1 MKKLFTLIALALF
14 TATAAFAQ
22 ENILTEE
29 TAQQEVKPYKV
40 YCEIVSYVRG
50 LFSNK
55 TNVELDFGQYAS
67 WWSADRQLVDENGDA
82 ISFNSMLDAAN
93 YMGRR
98 GWNLE
103 ECYIIQNF
111 TKGDSGDPQYHWI
124 MSKEITDP
132 SQITDGLRTKGMN
145 KQR

>member
-1 MKKLFTLIALALF
+1 MKKFFTLITLALF

-93 YMGRR
+93 YMRSAWRR
-98 GWNLE
+98 GGRCRRGSSRGVRRDN
-103 ECYIIQNF
+103 
-111 TKGDSGDPQYHWI
+111 
-124 MSKEITDP
+124 
-132 SQITDGLRTKGMN
+132 R
-145 KQR
+145 

>member
-1 MKKLFTLIALALF
+1 MKKFFTLITLALF

-22 ENILTEE
+22 ENILTEG

-67 WWSADRQLVDENGDA
+67 WWSADRQLVDENG
-82 ISFNSMLDAAN
+82 AN

-98 GWNLE
+98 GWSLE

-132 SQITDGLRTKGMN
+132 SQITEGLRTKGMN